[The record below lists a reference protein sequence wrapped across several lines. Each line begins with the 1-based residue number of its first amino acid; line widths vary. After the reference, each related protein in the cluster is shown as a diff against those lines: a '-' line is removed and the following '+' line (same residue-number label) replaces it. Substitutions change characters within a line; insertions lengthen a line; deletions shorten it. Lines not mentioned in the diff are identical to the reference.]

1 MNFNDEAKSSKY
13 SWKKAE
19 TNIGGVGQKIF
30 MLASFEG
37 LLKFLPKQNETKMYH
52 IAYKCP
58 SQRPQYVL
66 CLKTTV
72 EVRYTSTTFLV

>member
-1 MNFNDEAKSSKY
+1 MNFNDEAESSKY

-37 LLKFLPKQNETKMYH
+37 LTQ
-52 IAYKCP
+52 IS
-58 SQRPQYVL
+58 SQA
-66 CLKTTV
+66 K
-72 EVRYTSTTFLV
+72 